1 MRLVTCRKVMNMI
14 DINFEIKDT
23 DKKQR
28 VRCYNSENVRD
39 VLVKFGVTNNTIK
52 IIEKMK
58 IVTAADFKAVSL
70 NRIEFYELL
79 EDNGLNFDEAVAKNL
94 FKIFQNIGSRMDLQ
108 RTLGSFK
115 N

>member
-1 MRLVTCRKVMNMI
+1 MI
-14 DINFEIKDT
+14 DINLELKDV
-23 DKKQR
+23 DKRQR
-28 VRCYNSENVRD
+28 VRCYNSEKIRD
-39 VLVKFGVTNNTIK
+39 VLVKFGVTSNTIK

-70 NRIEFYELL
+70 NRIEFLELL
-79 EDNGLNFDEAVAKNL
+79 EDNGLDLEKAVAMNL
-94 FKIFQNIGSRMDLQ
+94 FKIFQSIGSRMDLQ